1 MKHVGNEL
9 NRIIT
14 EKHLEKKSI
23 AEYVGINP
31 SYFIQMLQR
40 STMDAE
46 KLEKICKY
54 MGISPCYFFDDWP
67 SEKYTVGEI
76 ANQIL
81 IGDAAVNVRDASKN
95 LASQL
100 ADKERIIAEKERLI
114 RVLISQCGLKDI
126 DV

>member
-67 SEKYTVGEI
+67 SEKYTIGEI
-76 ANQIL
+76 VNQTV
-81 IGDAAVNVRDASKN
+81 IGDATVNVGDASKN

-100 ADKERIIAEKERLI
+100 EDKERIIAEKERLI
-114 RVLISQCGLKDI
+114 KVLLSQCGLKDI

>member
-1 MKHVGNEL
+1 MKHIGNEL

-14 EKHLEKKSI
+14 EKHMEKKAI

-67 SEKYTVGEI
+67 SEKYTIGEV

-81 IGDAAVNVRDASKN
+81 IGDTAVNVRDASKN
-95 LASQL
+95 LARQL

-126 DV
+126 DM